1 MADGKKKQSKLVPF
15 AIIGVASVAVVGGM
29 IFVAGKQKQANAPQ
43 QPTELVGV
51 PADNDSGNGEGN
63 GTFGDIDSGDTQT
76 EIASFE
82 EESERRLA
90 ELREKEA
97 ELEEI
102 YQGTEETLYQGESDD
117 PALLEGE
124 AGQFSNFDARPE
136 PPAQE
141 PAPEPV
147 PEPEAEDQATP
158 DDVLTQ
164 SLMEQDMPADAAG
177 VDDGRLAAIE
187 DRLDALAREI
197 QNVAN
202 TQQVGDV
209 TSESAVEPIREDL
222 SGLKSQVASI
232 SDRLEELGDQDLSDE
247 PQVDDERLD
256 ALSERFE
263 AFSEAMALQLEGLDE
278 RLKEVAE
285 DAAKRA
291 QAPEP
296 KRTAAPSRPAVSGLY
311 QLLAIEGNV
320 AVLEGQ
326 NTGRTYRIAEGG
338 DLVYGG
344 RLLDIDGDQAVL
356 AWPHRTVELS
366 IYGQ

>member
-29 IFVAGKQKQANAPQ
+29 IFVAGKQKQASAPQ

-51 PADNDSGNGEGN
+51 PADNDSGSSEGN

-82 EESERRLA
+82 EESEQRLA
-90 ELREKEA
+90 ELREQEA

-102 YQGTEETLYQGESDD
+102 YQGTEETLYQGEPDD
-117 PALLEGE
+117 PALLDGEG
-124 AGQFSNFDARPE
+124 GQFSNFDARSE

-141 PAPEPV
+141 PAPEP
-147 PEPEAEDQATP
+147 EAENQATP
-158 DDVLTQ
+158 DNVLTQ

-202 TQQVGDV
+202 TQQVSDV

-338 DLVYGG
+338 DLAYGG
-344 RLLDIDGDQAVL
+344 RLLDIDGDQTVL

>member
-1 MADGKKKQSKLVPF
+1 MADGKKKQSNLVPF

-29 IFVAGKQKQANAPQ
+29 IFVAGKQKQASAPQ

-51 PADNDSGNGEGN
+51 PADNDSGSSEGN

-90 ELREKEA
+90 ELREQET
-97 ELEEI
+97 ELDKI
-102 YQGTEETLYQGESDD
+102 YQGTEETPYQGEPDD

-124 AGQFSNFDARPE
+124 GGQFSNFDARSE
-136 PPAQE
+136 PPAQ
-141 PAPEPV
+141 
-147 PEPEAEDQATP
+147 DQATP
-158 DDVLTQ
+158 DNVLTQ

-209 TSESAVEPIREDL
+209 TSESSVEPIREDV
-222 SGLKSQVASI
+222 SVLKSQVASI
-232 SDRLEELGDQDLSDE
+232 SDRLEELGDENLSDE

-326 NTGRTYRIAEGG
+326 NTGRTYRISEGG
-338 DLVYGG
+338 DLAYGG